1 MDAGQALVLLSVLVQ
16 SAGKVLYGTLL
27 TDVSIA
33 AFVLLS
39 FCLCTGV
46 FLAIVRGHLPRAG
59 RRDIVRL
66 NLWTPLAF
74 FTFFYALKHL
84 PPAVVGAIEI
94 GVSLVAASV
103 LVGLRSHAWPR
114 PVRLAVCAGITLGC
128 ALVAASEVPATLAA
142 LDAPAVWLALLASA
156 VAGVAS
162 VFTAAAS
169 RRLAAAGWSPA
180 TVLAHRFYVT
190 IALAL
195 VLLPFEQSTLAL
207 PDLSTLV
214 LTLFVGAVGV
224 LSPLLLF
231 QMALRRIDELTLMI
245 CLAAQPLL
253 SYFIALPSP
262 AYTWNWVTLAGVAV
276 VTVSLVLDVLAS
288 RQPASARPAG

>member
-1 MDAGQALVLLSVLVQ
+1 MDTGQGLVLLSVLVQ
-16 SAGKVLYGTLL
+16 SVGKVLYGTLL
-27 TDVSIA
+27 GGVPIA
-33 AFVLLS
+33 LFVLLS
-39 FCLCTGV
+39 FCLCAGV
-46 FLAIVRGHLPRAG
+46 FLWVVRGHMPRVG
-59 RRDIVRL
+59 RRHLVYL

-94 GVSLVAASV
+94 GVSLVVASV

-114 PVRLAVCAGITLGC
+114 RLRVVVCTGIVFGC
-128 ALVAASEVPATLAA
+128 ALVAASEVPDALAA
-142 LDAPAVWLALLASA
+142 LDAPEVWLALLASA

-162 VFTAAAS
+162 VFTAATS
-169 RRLAAAGWSPA
+169 RRLAAAGWSSA

-190 IALAL
+190 IILAL
-195 VLLPFEQSTLAL
+195 LLFPFEQSTLAL
-207 PDLSTLV
+207 PDPPVLA
-214 LTLFVGAVGV
+214 LTLLVGAVGV
-224 LSPLLLF
+224 LVPLLLF

-262 AYTWNWVTLAGVAV
+262 AYDWNWVTLAGVGV
-276 VTVSLVLDVLAS
+276 VTGSLVLDVLAS
-288 RQPASARPAG
+288 RRMTSVARPG